1 LVNSNGLITFGSG
14 TTAYIN
20 TDLAISPSQA
30 AIVLRWDDWR
40 TDVNTA
46 DRVLYRLDE

>member
-20 TDLAISPSQA
+20 TDLATSPSHA
-30 AIVLRWDDWR
+30 ARSVLWDDWR